1 MAQLNVNQLTKSFGK
16 RVMLND
22 VSLAL
27 TTGSITSVLGRNGCG
42 KSTLLKILFGVMKA
56 DAMSINY
63 NGNSINQNDIIPN
76 QLIAYL
82 PQQPFIPMQKK
93 LRDIVPMFFNEGDMQ
108 DKVFYSYNMHKLA
121 DTKAGK
127 LSLGEL
133 RYFELLLIA
142 HSPHPFI
149 LLDEPFSM
157 IEPLYKE
164 RIKELLLSLKSTKGI
179 LVTDHYYRDVL
190 EISTKSLL
198 LKDGT
203 LIRVNNEQELRM
215 NGYLPDG
222 L

>member
-1 MAQLNVNQLTKSFGK
+1 MAQLNITRLTKTFGK
-16 RVMLND
+16 RIMLND

-27 TTGSITSVLGRNGCG
+27 TTDSITSVLGRNGCG

-56 DAMSINY
+56 DAINIDL
-63 NGNSINQNDIIPN
+63 NGTNIAQKDIIPN

-82 PQQPFIPMQKK
+82 PQQSFIPMQKK
-93 LRDIVPMFFNEGDMQ
+93 LRDIVPMFFPEGDMQ

-190 EISTKSLL
+190 EISNKNLL
-198 LKDGT
+198 LKDGKLT
-203 LIRVNNEQELRM
+203 DVNDEKGLKE